1 MKKILYL
8 TTWDFSDGPSS
19 GITQKIRGQMKAF
32 EQHGFAVDYTCIS
45 QNVTYYFKDGVEYS
59 LGKVWKLRKLA
70 ANYYLYKSLKNESY
84 EYVYNRYG
92 LMDIFYFK
100 IIKQLAHKGAKIIV
114 EIPTYPYDKERLPGL
129 AWWIL
134 YTLDKLYR
142 NHIWPYVYRIATYS
156 LDKSIFQIPTVH
168 IKNGIDF
175 DIINVRKPEKKEDGT
190 IHLLAV
196 AGFTK
201 AHGYDR
207 MIKGLGNYYRMGG
220 TRNIIFH
227 MVGSGE
233 PEAEYHRLV
242 DEYNLSD
249 HCIFHGV
256 QRGENLNA
264 IYNYCDMGV
273 ESLGDFRN
281 GIYISSSLKSR
292 EYVAKGIPFITACE
306 SDVFEGK
313 EFVLKITADEVPVDI
328 NDIVKF
334 YDKMYNG
341 KSKEEV
347 VAMIRSSAEE
357 CCDIVRTIEPVV
369 SCFLD
374 K

>member
-1 MKKILYL
+1 MKKLLYL

-19 GITQKIRGQMKAF
+19 GITQKIKGQMKAF
-32 EQHGFAVDYTCIS
+32 EEHGFVVDYTCIS
-45 QNVTYYFKDGVEYS
+45 ENMTYYFKDGVKYS
-59 LGKVWKLRKLA
+59 LGKVGKFRKLA
-70 ANYYLYKSLKNESY
+70 ANYYLYQRLKNESY

-92 LMDIFYFK
+92 LMDTFYFK
-100 IIKQLAHKGAKIIV
+100 IIRRLFKQGARIIV
-114 EIPTYPYDKERLPGL
+114 EIPTYPYDKERLPGMV
-129 AWWIL
+129 WWML
-134 YTLDKLYR
+134 YSLDKLYR

-156 LDKSIFQIPTVH
+156 LDKKIFQISTVQ

-175 DIINVRKPEKKEDGT
+175 QMIERRKPEDREGE
-190 IHLLAV
+190 INLLAV

-207 MIKGLGNYYRMGG
+207 MLKGLGEYYRMGG

-233 PEAEYHRLV
+233 PAAEYHHIV
-242 DEYNLSD
+242 DEYDLSD
-249 HCIFHGV
+249 RCIFHGV
-256 QRGENLNA
+256 QRGEALNA

-281 GIYISSSLKSR
+281 GVSVSSSLKSR
-292 EYVAKGIPFITACE
+292 EYTAKGIPFITACE

-313 EFVLKITADEVPVDI
+313 EYVLKIPADETPVNI
-328 NDIVKF
+328 NDVVKF
-334 YDKMYNG
+334 YDKLYNG
-341 KSKEEV
+341 KNKEEV
-347 VAMIRSSAEE
+347 ATMIRNSAEK
-357 CCDIVRTIEPVV
+357 CCDIVKTIEPVV

-374 K
+374 